1 MAKQEK
7 QYTIGIDVGGTK
19 MSAVL
24 FDGQKVMADYTLAT
38 PTDDLENFMVMLKA
52 LTEPLLDK
60 AREDKVKI
68 KGLGLGVAGVID
80 YQEGR
85 MLCSPNIPIIDNVK
99 IAEELVARIE
109 LPVVMDNDTNCFL
122 RAEMKLGAGKKYS
135 NAYGII
141 IGTGIGGAWWYN
153 GEVYR
158 GAYGGAGEPGEM
170 IIDFQAE
177 IGLEEAYHKLSQNNP
192 GKLAQEA
199 YRGDPLAEKTF
210 SEIGHNLGIAFA
222 NIVNIIDPEIIIIG
236 GGVVE
241 SSDLFLSKAK
251 RYMRKHIDSSESSKN
266 LKILKSK
273 LGQHAGAIG
282 AAMLVG
288 NA

>member
-24 FDGQKVMADYTLAT
+24 FDGQKVIADYTLAT
-38 PTDDLENFMVMLKA
+38 PADNLESFMVMLKA
-52 LTEPLLDK
+52 LVEPLVEK
-60 AREDKVKI
+60 AKEDKVKI
-68 KGLGLGVAGVID
+68 KGVGLGAAGVID

-85 MLCSPNIPIIDNVK
+85 MLTSPNIPIIDGVK
-99 IAEELVARIE
+99 IADELAARIE
-109 LPVVMDNDTNCFL
+109 LPIVMDNDTNCFL
-122 RAEMKLGAGKKYS
+122 RAEMKAGAGRNYQ

-153 GEVYR
+153 NKVYK
-158 GAYGGAGEPGEM
+158 GAYGGAGEPGHM
-170 IIDFQAE
+170 IIDTDS
-177 IGLEEAYHKLSQNNP
+177 GLDLESTYHKLAQNNP

-210 SEIGHNLGIAFA
+210 SEIGNILGIAFA
-222 NIVNIIDPEIIIIG
+222 NIVNIIDPEVMIIG

-251 RYMRKHIDSSESSKN
+251 KVMRKYINSSESRKN
-266 LKILKSK
+266 VKIVKSK
-273 LGQHAGAIG
+273 IGPQAGAIG
-282 AAMLVG
+282 AAMLIV
-288 NA
+288 